1 MIPVFLELDVPA
13 GTTPLEINGPNSQR
27 GGRQLTRGSW
37 WSECTGVA
45 GRNKKNRSDHH
56 QEKGRI

>member
-27 GGRQLTRGSW
+27 GGRQLTKGSW

-45 GRNKKNRSDHH
+45 GIIFFLKVDHE
-56 QEKGRI
+56 EKGRIG